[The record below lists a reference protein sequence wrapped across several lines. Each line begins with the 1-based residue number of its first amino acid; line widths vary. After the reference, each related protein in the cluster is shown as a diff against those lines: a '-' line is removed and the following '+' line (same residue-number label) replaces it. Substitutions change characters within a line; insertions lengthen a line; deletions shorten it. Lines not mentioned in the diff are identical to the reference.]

1 MTSLAPSRSRADD
14 VPPAGPGERAAF
26 CLFDFANS
34 AFSTIVVTFVYAV
47 YFQNVLVGD
56 SGRGDVL
63 WGHAL
68 TVSGIAIAVL
78 SPWLGAAADMRRGR
92 KRRFLIGF
100 SLVAIGCTAAL
111 VWPHAPD
118 GASHATPA
126 AIWSALVL
134 FTVANV
140 AFELAFVFYNAFLPE
155 LATAGAIGRLSG
167 KAWALGF
174 VGGLACLV
182 LGLGFVGLDD
192 GQGGYLL
199 GPWLPVEEQLH
210 VRSTNLL
217 VAAWFLVFGLP
228 MFVRV
233 RDRGGH
239 AEQDGRTLRDVFQE
253 VLATVRSLPSYP
265 DLLWF
270 LIARLFY
277 NDAVIAT
284 VGLAALYMDRT
295 LGMPMGDIMVVA
307 VWLNIA
313 AALGAYG
320 LGFVDDR
327 IGAKTAIHMSLVL
340 LIAGSALAI
349 AVPTVGAFWIAS
361 TLVGLGLGPNQS
373 ASRSLLAR
381 FAPAGRATE
390 YYGLYALSG
399 KATTWLGP
407 LFFSLVVSW
416 TGSQRLGLLPIL
428 AMLILGFVLLRGCD
442 EARGQSAAAAG

>member
-1 MTSLAPSRSRADD
+1 MTAPAPRSGG
-14 VPPAGPGERAAF
+14 VLQSPPATPSERLAW

-63 WGHAL
+63 WGNAL
-68 TVSGIAIAVL
+68 TVSGLAIAVL

-100 SLVAIGCTAAL
+100 SLLAILCTAAL
-111 VWPHAPD
+111 VVPHAAD
-118 GASHATPA
+118 GASHASVG
-126 AIWSALVL
+126 AIWTALVL

-155 LATAGAIGRLSG
+155 LASADSLGRLSG

-199 GPWLPVEEQLH
+199 GPWLPTGEQFH
-210 VRSTNLL
+210 VRATNLL
-217 VAAWFLVFGLP
+217 VAGWFLLFGLP
-228 MFVRV
+228 MFVAV

-239 AEQDGRTLRDVFQE
+239 AAGDGRTVRDVIGE
-253 VLATVRSLPSYP
+253 VVSTVRSLPAYP
-265 DLLWF
+265 DLLRF
-270 LIARLFY
+270 LVARLFY

-313 AALGAYG
+313 AALGAFG
-320 LGFVDDR
+320 LGYVDDR
-327 IGAKTAIHMSLVL
+327 MGAKTAIHISLVL

-349 AVPTVGAFWIAS
+349 AVPTVSAFWIAS

-390 YYGLYALSG
+390 FYGLYALSG

-407 LFFSLVVSW
+407 LLFSVVVSW

-428 AMLILGFVLLRGCD
+428 GMLVIGFVLLRGCD
-442 EARGQSAAAAG
+442 EGRGQRVAAGG

>member
-1 MTSLAPSRSRADD
+1 MTAFASPRPGVRD
-14 VPPAGPGERAAF
+14 VPPVSPGERAAF

-63 WGHAL
+63 WGNAL
-68 TVSGIAIAVL
+68 TVSGLAIAVL

-100 SLVAIGCTAAL
+100 SLLAIGCTAAL
-111 VWPHAPD
+111 VWPHAAD
-118 GASHATPA
+118 GSTHATPN
-126 AIWSALVL
+126 AIWSALLL

-155 LATAGAIGRLSG
+155 LASADAVGRLSG

-199 GPWLPVEEQLH
+199 GPWLPTEQQFH
-210 VRSTNLL
+210 VRATNLL

-228 MFVRV
+228 MFVGV
-233 RDRGGH
+233 RDRGGQ
-239 AEQDGRTLRDVFQE
+239 AGKDGRTLRDVVQE
-253 VLATVRSLPSYP
+253 VVATVRSLPSYP
-265 DLLWF
+265 DLLRF
-270 LIARLFY
+270 LVARLFY

-307 VWLNIA
+307 VWLNVA

-327 IGAKTAIHMSLVL
+327 LGAKTAIHVSLVL

-349 AVPTVGAFWIAS
+349 AVPTVGAFWVAS

-381 FAPAGRATE
+381 FAPVGRATE
-390 YYGLYALSG
+390 FYGLYALSG

-407 LFFSLVVSW
+407 LLFSVVVSW

-428 AMLILGFVLLRGCD
+428 AMLVLGFVLLRGCD
-442 EARGQSAAAAG
+442 EARGQRAAAAG

>member
-1 MTSLAPSRSRADD
+1 MTATVLGSQGAGP
-14 VPPAGPGERAAF
+14 VPPATAAERGAW

-56 SGRGDVL
+56 AGRGDVL

-68 TVSGIAIAVL
+68 TVSGLAIALL

-92 KRRFLIGF
+92 KRRFLIAF
-100 SLVAIGCTAAL
+100 SLVAIACTAAL
-111 VWPHAPD
+111 VGPQAPD
-118 GASHATPA
+118 GATHASSGVVWT
-126 AIWSALVL
+126 ALVL

-155 LATAGAIGRLSG
+155 LAAPEAVGRLSG

-182 LGLGFVGLDD
+182 LGLGMVGLDD
-192 GQGGYLL
+192 GQGGYML
-199 GPWLPVEEQLH
+199 GPWLSTEGQFH
-210 VRSTNLL
+210 VRATNLL
-217 VAAWFLVFGLP
+217 VAAWFLLFGLP
-228 MFVRV
+228 MFVAV
-233 RDRGGH
+233 RDRGG
-239 AEQDGRTLRDVFQE
+239 APDGDGRTIRE
-253 VLATVRSLPSYP
+253 VVREVVATVRSLPRYP
-265 DLLWF
+265 DLLRF
-270 LIARLFY
+270 LVARLFY

-313 AALGAYG
+313 AALGAFG

-327 IGAKTAIHMSLVL
+327 LGAKTAIFISLVL

-349 AVPTVGAFWIAS
+349 AVPTVSAFWMAS

-381 FAPAGRATE
+381 FAPAGRAAE
-390 YYGLYALSG
+390 FYGLYALSG
-399 KATTWLGP
+399 KATTWIGP
-407 LFFSLVVSW
+407 LLFSVVVSW

-428 AMLILGFVLLRGCD
+428 GMLVLGFVLLRGCD
-442 EARGQSAAAAG
+442 EARGRSVAAEG

>member
-1 MTSLAPSRSRADD
+1 MTAT
-14 VPPAGPGERAAF
+14 VTPPAGARGLSPATASERAAW

-63 WGHAL
+63 WGNAL
-68 TVSGIAIAVL
+68 TVSGIAIAML

-92 KRRFLIGF
+92 KRKFLVGF
-100 SLVAIGCTAAL
+100 SLVAIACTAAL
-111 VWPHAPD
+111 VWPQAPD
-118 GASHATPA
+118 GASHATSDA
-126 AIWSALVL
+126 VWTALVL

-155 LATAGAIGRLSG
+155 LAPADAVGRLSG

-182 LGLGFVGLDD
+182 LGLGLVGLED
-192 GQGGYLL
+192 GDGGYLM
-199 GPWLPVEEQLH
+199 GPWLSTDGQFH
-210 VRSTNLL
+210 VRATNLL
-217 VAAWFLVFGLP
+217 VAAWFLVFALP
-228 MFVRV
+228 MFLRV
-233 RDRGGH
+233 RDRGG
-239 AEQDGRTLRDVFQE
+239 AEDGEGRTRRE
-253 VLATVRSLPSYP
+253 VVAEVVATVRSLPRYP
-265 DLLWF
+265 DLLRF

-313 AALGAYG
+313 AALGAFG

-327 IGAKTAIHMSLVL
+327 LGSKTAIFVSLLL

-349 AVPTVGAFWIAS
+349 AVPTVSAFWVAS

-373 ASRSLLAR
+373 ASRSMLAR
-381 FAPAGRATE
+381 FAPAGRAAE
-390 YYGLYALSG
+390 FYGLYALSG

-407 LFFSLVVSW
+407 LLFSVVVSW

-428 AMLILGFVLLRGCD
+428 GMLILGFFLLRGCD
-442 EARGQSAAAAG
+442 EARGQRTAACG